1 MRSNLKSYFE
11 GSIPDTLSSIT
22 SLINNIEN
30 DSSLEFKSEISIQ
43 FIRNFTIEGI
53 EPYLKYNLYKAGL
66 ASEISYGGYDTVY
79 QDLISQDTSGNP
91 TDIIVLSLLINQFE
105 PDYELSNWKTED
117 LSDRILGLLNLA
129 KETVNSLVIVN
140 TFIIP
145 QYDGYGFRSNS
156 NLDSLSSKIEAVN
169 NTTKSFIRENSDK
182 FVLFDFGRFCE
193 QVGVEASFDWKMG
206 YLSQSFFLG
215 GFLKVYA
222 EQIARVSR
230 ALKGQTKKCIV
241 LDCDNTLWGGIIG
254 EDGIDGIKLDRN
266 SYPGKVFYDFQKS
279 VLNLFNR
286 GVLVAICS
294 KNNEEDVWEVL
305 SKHPHSLLKKENLS
319 AYRINWDDKAQN
331 IVEIAN
337 ELNIGLDSFI
347 FVDDS
352 EVECERIKQSLTE
365 VEVLKVPKKLFLY
378 SQLLFK
384 DGWFDSLSH
393 SEEDNK
399 RTLMYQSEIQRNRSI
414 KKFQNIDDYLKSL
427 KLLINVHLITEKEIP
442 RVSQLTQK
450 TNQFNLTTRRYS
462 EAKIQ
467 TTMGN
472 INNDIYT
479 LSVSDK
485 FGNSGL
491 TGVLI
496 VNKEEGCARIDTLLL
511 SCRVL
516 GRKVEFEFVRQCFGM
531 IEKRWNPDIW
541 SAEYIPTAKN
551 QQVESFWENFKFSI
565 KETKNGWKRYQAIT
579 NELSFS
585 EIPYIKIISE

>member
-1 MRSNLKSYFE
+1 M
-11 GSIPDTLSSIT
+11 
-22 SLINNIEN
+22 
-30 DSSLEFKSEISIQ
+30 
-43 FIRNFTIEGI
+43 
-53 EPYLKYNLYKAGL
+53 
-66 ASEISYGGYDTVY
+66 
-79 QDLISQDTSGNP
+79 
-91 TDIIVLSLLINQFE
+91 
-105 PDYELSNWKTED
+105 
-117 LSDRILGLLNLA
+117 
-129 KETVNSLVIVN
+129 
-140 TFIIP
+140 
-145 QYDGYGFRSNS
+145 
-156 NLDSLSSKIEAVN
+156 
-169 NTTKSFIRENSDK
+169 
-182 FVLFDFGRFCE
+182 
-193 QVGVEASFDWKMG
+193 
-206 YLSQSFFLG
+206 
-215 GFLKVYA
+215 
-222 EQIARVSR
+222 
-230 ALKGQTKKCIV
+230 
-241 LDCDNTLWGGIIG
+241 
-254 EDGIDGIKLDRN
+254 
-266 SYPGKVFYDFQKS
+266 
-279 VLNLFNR
+279 
-286 GVLVAICS
+286 
-294 KNNEEDVWEVL
+294 
-305 SKHPHSLLKKENLS
+305 
-319 AYRINWDDKAQN
+319 

-352 EVECERIKQSLTE
+352 EIECDRISQSLPE

-450 TNQFNLTTRRYS
+450 TNQFNLSTRRYS

-479 LSVSDK
+479 LSVRDK

-496 VNKEEGCARIDTLLL
+496 VTKEEGCARIDTLLL

-531 IEKRWNPDIW
+531 IDKRWNPDIW